1 MILFAQRWLL
11 DTHSSTG
18 PSDRDSTDGSQKA
31 VCPFCDGWGTPWRK
45 PPSSPKRRV
54 DLPPHTPV
62 NKLQTYQGTRKVSR
76 EFWGVGGRE
85 EGLRQGV
92 GREAGLDGGLK
103 QVIRKTGRNRT
114 AENRDSLMPG
124 RQ

>member
-1 MILFAQRWLL
+1 MEETAI
-11 DTHSSTG
+11 
-18 PSDRDSTDGSQKA
+18 PPQKEGGLA
-31 VCPFCDGWGTPWRK
+31 
-45 PPSSPKRRV
+45 PPP
-54 DLPPHTPV
+54 PPHTPV